1 MSEEEQQEAE
11 ILKQEVIEEEGNL
24 KSALSEKLESEKK
37 ARKKKARKRY
47 IQLIFLGLFAFGIW
61 WLFFNKREASPK
73 YGVCHS
79 ILELMVPYPHTIRV
93 SELKKTD
100 KTESDMLL
108 WYTFID
114 AFGGYRF
121 EKFICDIDRVPRE
134 DKPQKKYW
142 KVNRLALNKVD
153 LDKKTLAEIE
163 QSLVYFDKN
172 PLILTY
178 PRKLP
183 NSLRGLKFNFD
194 KFYRIQLD
202 MTKKTR

>member
-1 MSEEEQQEAE
+1 MSEKEQEEAE
-11 ILKQEVIEEEGNL
+11 IQKQTVIDNEDKP
-24 KSALSEKLESEKK
+24 KSALTEKLQTEKK
-37 ARKKKARKRY
+37 ARKKKSRKRY
-47 IQLIFLGLFAFGIW
+47 FRFGVLGLLSLAVW
-61 WLFFNKREASPK
+61 WLFFTQREAGPK

-93 SELKKTD
+93 SELKKKD

-121 EKFICDIDRVPRE
+121 EKFICDINRVPKE
-134 DKPQKKYW
+134 DKPNKKYW

-153 LDKKTLAEIE
+153 IDKKTLAEIE
-163 QSLVYFDKN
+163 QSLIYFDKN
-172 PLILTY
+172 PVVLAY

-183 NSLRGLKFNFD
+183 NSLRGLRFKFD
-194 KFYRIQLD
+194 KFYRIQLN
-202 MTKKTR
+202 MEKAYR